1 LGNMHLGMASR
12 YGRRSRFVSHPPTS
26 LPTWILVATLLLTA
40 LLLTGSAEPAAA
52 GPDPA
57 YYSYD
62 EVLALFSQ
70 WRTQYPGIFHKEI
83 IGFTGTG
90 HEPIWAARISDNA
103 GIREPEA
110 SLLFHAAQH
119 ANESN
124 GTNVIVKMMDRLLTG
139 YGQDPRIT
147 DMVDNL
153 QLWFVPVVNVDGH
166 RMVFS
171 DIPNWSDWRKNKRD
185 NDGDGRYTCPE
196 DGVDLN
202 RNWDFR
208 WAEYDSTDPS
218 GYYYKGPAP
227 FSEPEVVA
235 IRDLILREL
244 PVFVMDYHSPFMEDP
259 GLTIRWPWR
268 DTTGLSIGPDT
279 RHFYPISV
287 RLGELTQ
294 SEDDSVYYNGTV
306 PSLDVLPKEQC
317 WVYAHTGIC
326 ILLMEISRQGWWQG
340 AMVDTIAARV
350 ARGSFYLMDR
360 ALSGPGL
367 TGFVTDSVT
376 GEPLVADVKINEAY
390 NYRVGPH
397 PTDAR
402 FGRYWRLLT
411 PGSYTMTV
419 SAADHYVLVQRVTVD
434 STGWTQVDVPLSRL
448 DPAVAETGMSKS
460 RRLWVENP
468 APRGA
473 NVHFRTRT
481 EGPVRLDLFDTNG
494 RRVRQLVDGALGP
507 GEREV
512 PLPHDLAPGVYLVR
526 LRADGRK
533 STTRIVTFR

>member
-1 LGNMHLGMASR
+1 MATHR
-12 YGRRSRFVSHPPTS
+12 GRLIRAS
-26 LPTWILVATLLLTA
+26 LLLA
-40 LLLTGSAEPAAA
+40 AILLGGIVGSAAA
-52 GPDPA
+52 GPDHA

-62 EVLALFSQ
+62 EVLTLFQQ
-70 WRTQYPGIFHKEI
+70 WRALYPDIFHREI
-83 IGFTGTG
+83 IGFTATG

-124 GTNVIVKMMDRLLTG
+124 GTNVIVKMMERLLTG

-171 DIPNWSDWRKNKRD
+171 DIPNWHDWRKNKRD
-185 NDGDGRYTCPE
+185 NDGNGQYTCPE

-227 FSEPEVVA
+227 FSEPEVIA
-235 IRDLILREL
+235 IRELILREL
-244 PVFVMDYHSPFMEDP
+244 PVFVMDYHSPFLEDP

-279 RHFYPISV
+279 PHFYPISV

-294 SEDDSVYYNGTV
+294 SEIDTVYYNGTV
-306 PSLDVLPKEQC
+306 ASLDVLPKEQC

-326 ILLMEISRQGWWQG
+326 ILLMEIARQGWWQG

-367 TGFVTDSVT
+367 TGFVTDRET
-376 GEPLVADVKINEAY
+376 GEALVADVKINEAY
-390 NYRVGPH
+390 SPRVGPH
-397 PTDAR
+397 PTDER
-402 FGRYWRLLT
+402 FGRYWRLLR
-411 PGSYTMTV
+411 PGDYTMTV
-419 SAADHYVLVQRVTVD
+419 SAAEHHVLVQRVSVD
-434 STGWTQVDVPLSRL
+434 STGWTQVDAPLDRL
-448 DPAVAETGMSKS
+448 DPATVNASAAQP
-460 RRLWVENP
+460 RRLWAENP
-468 APRGA
+468 ARDGT
-473 NVHFRTRT
+473 NVNFRTGT
-481 EGPVRLDLFDTNG
+481 EGPVRLDLFDANG
-494 RRVRQLVDGALGP
+494 RRVCELVDGTFGP
-507 GEREV
+507 GERAI
-512 PLPHDLAPGVYLVR
+512 PLPRDLPPGVYLVR
-526 LRADGRK
+526 LRADGRR
-533 STTRIVTFR
+533 STTRIVTLQ